1 MENQVIKDKILKVLR
16 AIPNGVLYST
26 TDWQRILKEDKREIK
41 AALDELVMEGRIE
54 VVKSDE
60 GRPDK
65 PLYRLE
71 GPPVVDET

>member
-1 MENQVIKDKILKVLR
+1 MEEQDTKGKILKVLE

-26 TDWQRILKEDKREIK
+26 TDWQRILKDDKRKIK
-41 AALDELVMEGRIE
+41 TALDQLVEENRIE

-65 PLYRLE
+65 PLYRLTE
-71 GPPVVDET
+71 GE